1 MDFFATVVIAIKA
14 RLADKLIRFEFQ
26 EEIIKDIARI
36 KFRSNAG
43 PWMKLCTV
51 FVTNYPLKKK
61 QEYFVYFSNNTYC
74 IVLPRNKEN
83 ESQLRLRIAYNA
95 ARKVDP
101 KMITTI
107 SRNYARW
114 RAIERIT
121 CIIHA
126 LLTSREY
133 QLLK

>member
-1 MDFFATVVIAIKA
+1 
-14 RLADKLIRFEFQ
+14 
-26 EEIIKDIARI
+26 
-36 KFRSNAG
+36 
-43 PWMKLCTV
+43 
-51 FVTNYPLKKK
+51 
-61 QEYFVYFSNNTYC
+61 VYFSNNTYC